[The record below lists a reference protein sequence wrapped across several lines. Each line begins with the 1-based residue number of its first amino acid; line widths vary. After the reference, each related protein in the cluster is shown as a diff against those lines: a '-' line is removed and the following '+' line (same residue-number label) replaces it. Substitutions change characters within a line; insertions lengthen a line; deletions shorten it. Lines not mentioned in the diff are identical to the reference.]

1 MRRSRNL
8 FFSRVCAAAK
18 ICFHIAHYYFRP
30 VRCSFCAQSLKYD
43 MIGIVFFEIPQ
54 VIILQNC
61 NIKKR
66 GITVANERE
75 NNKVVKNEININGKK
90 IHAFLLM
97 VFLIIPIF
105 ITLYCIGE
113 YNSKTS
119 ESMQENMA
127 NEVLG
132 NIVSHMDTMS
142 ITAMN
147 QFESNLSARVALN
160 VSFLQEDVENGEYV
174 GDRVL
179 TEGFVVKLDGDKVIL
194 PEGAPQG
201 GMNISRSMIEKG
213 IDSGKP
219 RTGRLVI
226 ANPSDEADSS
236 LSVSDYSSSGMYK
249 LTFAKITDTDIYVH
263 ITSED
268 RYTEYIQLY
277 TADTLEAL
285 KNFAEIT
292 NGMIVLV
299 ALTDTDVEVLDSY
312 GKIGNLKEFPVSAVT
327 PDLLNAKEPTE
338 IELNGMTC
346 RCVSVEA
353 DAQSIDAQQLFFLQ
367 IFPQSSAS
375 SQNLMQALLI
385 CMLMILILI
394 TLITYILAEQKYVV
408 ENALTNDEAA
418 RYNPTKLRR
427 KIVYAGLVGAIAI
440 FFTAFLTQA
449 VGQLH
454 EHIRYGDTTLQLV
467 VGSIQKSLKEQR
479 KSIKAH
485 QEDWYVRTG
494 ENIAD
499 FLSDN
504 PELATQ
510 EKLAEYANILSA
522 DYLMVFDSKGKE
534 YVSSNGFD
542 GFTLSSGLGV
552 DSSDFR
558 SLLLGIPSIVHQ
570 PSVDSV
576 TNLERQMIGVT
587 MTAVDDPEKHG
598 ALIIALLPD
607 QTDVAQVIADIG
619 EELALTMNTD
629 NMVFDVLESTG
640 VILDSTRP
648 AMEGLTI
655 EECGLSSSSLQD
667 GYMDFDR
674 INEEP
679 LFILTKK
686 SGEHIIY
693 YATEYRNMVGQNL
706 LFSITGVALFIFL
719 LVLIVR
725 ALMKNYTDASYKK
738 WVTARLPNIPARWR
752 KLTSKG
758 AEDENGIVRG
768 ADDAKF
774 GSTMQAGKE
783 YLDRTIELN
792 RNKAIEVINKF
803 FDWDQRL
810 PERKASLVFY
820 VGLFLM
826 VLFWCI
832 LLLSNQENVS
842 LLYYLMYG
850 DWNRG
855 LNTFSIYCILLSC
868 GAANLFV
875 TVTTWILFLIGGF
888 LSSKGET
895 ICRLLRSIIR
905 YITII
910 AMIFISLSYLG
921 VLNSTVIASMGLGSV
936 VLSLGA
942 KDIVADI
949 LSGILIVFEQTL
961 RIGDIVQYDG
971 KMGIV
976 REVGMRTTKLELIP
990 ANDILEV
997 RNHEIATVINM
1008 SKYASTCL
1016 MDFRIRATE
1025 SLEKVEGLLNSEL
1038 PRIGKGC
1045 DDMVGTPVY
1054 LGVSQLGSQGGVT
1067 IPLLTL
1073 TIAFNCDQKN
1083 YYTVYYYLNR
1093 ELHNLMENNDIS
1105 VL

>member
-1 MRRSRNL
+1 MAS
-8 FFSRVCAAAK
+8 
-18 ICFHIAHYYFRP
+18 
-30 VRCSFCAQSLKYD
+30 
-43 MIGIVFFEIPQ
+43 
-54 VIILQNC
+54 
-61 NIKKR
+61 
-66 GITVANERE
+66 ERK
-75 NNKVVKNEININGKK
+75 NSKTIKNEIDVNGKQ

-97 VFLIIPIF
+97 VFLIFPTF
-105 ITLYCIGE
+105 ITLFCIGE
-113 YNSKTS
+113 YNSSTS
-119 ESMQENMA
+119 QSVQENMA

-142 ITAMN
+142 ITAMK
-147 QFESNLSARVALN
+147 QFESNLSAHVALN
-160 VSFLQEDVENGEYV
+160 VSFLKEDVENGEYI
-174 GDRVL
+174 GDRIL
-179 TEGFVVKLDGDKVIL
+179 SEGFVVKLDGDKVIL

-213 IDSGKP
+213 IASGTP
-219 RTGRLVI
+219 RTGRLVV
-226 ANPSDEADSS
+226 ANSSDGTDSN
-236 LSVSDYSSSGMYK
+236 LNFSDYSSSGIYK

-277 TADTLEAL
+277 TADTMEAL

-299 ALTDTDVEVLDSY
+299 AMSDKEVEVLSSY
-312 GKIGNLKEFPVSAVT
+312 GKIGNLKEFPASAVT
-327 PDLLNAKEPTE
+327 PELLNAKESTE
-338 IELNGMTC
+338 IELNDMTC
-346 RCVSVEA
+346 RYVSVEA
-353 DAQSIDAQQLFFLQ
+353 DAQSLGVQQMFFLQ

-375 SQNLMQALLI
+375 TQNIMQALLI
-385 CMLMILILI
+385 CMLIILILT
-394 TLITYILAEQKYVV
+394 TLITYTLSEQKYVV
-408 ENALTNDEAA
+408 ENTLTNDEAA
-418 RYNPTKLRR
+418 RYNPSKLRR
-427 KIVYAGLVGAIAI
+427 KIIYAGFVGAIAI

-454 EHIRYGDTTLQLV
+454 EHIRYGDTTLELV
-467 VGSIQKSLKEQR
+467 VGSIQTSLKEQR
-479 KSIKAH
+479 ESIKSH

-494 ENIAD
+494 ANIAD
-499 FLSDN
+499 FLSVR

-510 EKLAEYANILSA
+510 EKLAEYANILNA

-534 YVSSNGFD
+534 YVSSNDYD
-542 GFTLSSGLGV
+542 GFTLSSGLGT
-552 DSSDFR
+552 DSSEFR

-576 TNLERQMIGVT
+576 TNMERQMIGVT

-619 EELALTMNTD
+619 EELSLTMNKD

-640 VILDSTRP
+640 IILDSTRSS
-648 AMEGLTI
+648 MEGLTI

-706 LFSITGVALFIFL
+706 LFSITGIALYFL
-719 LVLIVR
+719 LLILIVR
-725 ALMKNYTDASYKK
+725 ALMKNYTDDSYKK
-738 WVTARLPNIPARWR
+738 WVTARLPNIPIRWR
-752 KLTSKG
+752 KFTLKG
-758 AEDENGIVRG
+758 AADENGIVRG
-768 ADDAKF
+768 ADDVKF
-774 GSTMQAGKE
+774 GSTVQAGKD
-783 YLDRTIELN
+783 YLDRTFEHN
-792 RNKAIEVINKF
+792 KSKAIEMINKF

-810 PERKASLVFY
+810 PEKKASLVFY
-820 VGLFLM
+820 IGLFLM
-826 VLFWCI
+826 VLFWSI
-832 LLLSNQENVS
+832 LLLSNNENVS

-875 TVTTWILFLIGGF
+875 TITTWILFLIGGF
-888 LSSKGET
+888 LSSKGDT
-895 ICRLLRSIIR
+895 ICRLLRSIIK

-910 AMIFISLSYLG
+910 TMLFTSLSYLG

-971 KMGIV
+971 NMGIV

-990 ANDILEV
+990 ANNILEV

-1025 SLEKVEGLLNSEL
+1025 SLDKIENLLNSEL

-1045 DDMVGTPVY
+1045 DELVGSPVY
-1054 LGVSQLGSQGGVT
+1054 MGVSQLGSKGGAT

-1083 YYTVYYYLNR
+1083 YFTVYYYLNR
-1093 ELHNLMENNDIS
+1093 ELHHLMDCNDVS